1 MDNVNLGAGE
11 AIEPQGEGVLVG
23 DIDLGVGEDQP

>member
-1 MDNVNLGAGE
+1 MDNVDLGAVE

-23 DIDLGVGEDQP
+23 DVDLGVGEGQP